1 MKLFFKGA
9 AFGLAL
15 FCACASATDATRP
28 DDHAPIGVMGDHTH
42 HKGEWML
49 SYRYMLMRMEDNR
62 DGTNRLDDSEVL
74 ISGTGD
80 YRVAPT
86 EMDMVMH
93 MLGVMYAPTENL
105 TLMAMIPYVEN
116 DMDHVTAMG
125 GAFSTESSDLGD
137 ISLTA
142 LSSFSKTSPLPE
154 WLWQLGLSFPTGDQD
169 QRDLTPMGN
178 SVLPYPMQIGSGS
191 YNLIAGL
198 GKNVS
203 RERDSFGVQL
213 RGIFPLDKNDD
224 DYKVGN
230 RATVSAWYSRLLNQ
244 NFSVSVRGLYE
255 FRDNYSGEDPRY
267 AMAQAINLVP
277 TVDPDL
283 RGGARFDIAV
293 GVNWLHSSGHRL
305 ALEYQVP
312 AWQDLDGPQLETDSV
327 LTVGWQLAF

>member
-1 MKLFFKGA
+1 MKLFTKGA
-9 AFGLAL
+9 ALGLSL
-15 FCACASATDATRP
+15 FCACAFAGDATRP

-62 DGTNRLDDSEVL
+62 DGTDRLDESEVL
-74 ISGTGD
+74 LSGTGD

-86 EMDMVMH
+86 EMDMIMH
-93 MLGVMYAPTENL
+93 MVGVMYAPTENL
-105 TLMAMIPYVEN
+105 TLMAMIPYIESE
-116 DMDHVTAMG
+116 MDHVTAMG

-142 LSSFSKTSPLPE
+142 LSSFSETSPLPG

-178 SVLPYPMQIGSGS
+178 SVLPYPMQIGSGT

-198 GKNVS
+198 GKNFK
-203 RERDSFGVQL
+203 RERDSYGVQL
-213 RGIFPLDKNDD
+213 RGNFSLGENDD
-224 DYKVGN
+224 DYAVGHT
-230 RATVSAWYSRLLNQ
+230 ATATAWYSRVLNR
-244 NFSVSVRGLYE
+244 NFSVSVRGIYE
-255 FRDNYSGEDPRY
+255 FRDNYRGEDPRY
-267 AMAQAINLVP
+267 AMAQSINLVP

-283 RGGARFDIAV
+283 RGGQRFDLSI
-293 GVNWLHSSGHRL
+293 GLNWLHSSGHRL
-305 ALEYQVP
+305 AFEYQVP